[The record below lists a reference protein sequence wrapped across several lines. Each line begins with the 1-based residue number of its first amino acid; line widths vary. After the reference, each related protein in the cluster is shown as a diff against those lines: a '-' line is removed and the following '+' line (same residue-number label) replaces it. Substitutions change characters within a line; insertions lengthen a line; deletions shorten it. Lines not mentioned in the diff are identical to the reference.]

1 MHTIIYPGG
10 FCQSGGYYSQL
21 TEVES
26 GPCQGNRLRQPPGVA
41 ASSAIPHLHPAT
53 PSLPQPSRRRTQL
66 TRFTSRG
73 LRGSQ
78 FTFPQPF
85 WYTSTKCFGRITST
99 FLALISLQSQNT
111 VPGCEQGGKRSHA
124 PKPHPPATSQVR
136 GLRPDASRI
145 RAPKP
150 GVKRAHPPP
159 GRILCV
165 TATTLAAGRWRP
177 ALRYSDIFARLGRA
191 TGQAGKRHTWTCG
204 PRSGQNQWHACVIA
218 ERLAD
223 EYAQNSG
230 DLMGRGVRPPG
241 GEFLRYHG
249 DEKGPVGIEAARDMA
264 GVLSRSIPVCT
275 YKFCIVVG
283 MHSTYTPGE

>member
-1 MHTIIYPGG
+1 M
-10 FCQSGGYYSQL
+10 
-21 TEVES
+21 
-26 GPCQGNRLRQPPGVA
+26 LRQDHF
-41 ASSAIPHLHPAT
+41 HLPCTH
-53 PSLPQPSRRRTQL
+53 L
-66 TRFTSRG
+66 
-73 LRGSQ
+73 
-78 FTFPQPF
+78 
-85 WYTSTKCFGRITST
+85 STEPK
-99 FLALISLQSQNT
+99 NT

-136 GLRPDASRI
+136 GLRPDASQI

-159 GRILCV
+159 GCILCV
-165 TATTLAAGRWRP
+165 TATMLAAGRWRP

-249 DEKGPVGIEAARDMA
+249 DGKGPVGIEAARDMA

>member
-1 MHTIIYPGG
+1 MVPARATA
-10 FCQSGGYYSQL
+10 SGNLQVWQRVARFHISTPLPLPSPNPHDAALSSLGS
-21 TEVES
+21 
-26 GPCQGNRLRQPPGVA
+26 PHA
-41 ASSAIPHLHPAT
+41 ASAGVSSHSPNPSGTPLPNASAGSLP
-53 PSLPQPSRRRTQL
+53 PSLHSSLYRAK
-66 TRFTSRG
+66 TRCLDASKGARG
-73 LRGSQ
+73 AMPPNP
-78 FTFPQPF
+78 T
-85 WYTSTKCFGRITST
+85 
-99 FLALISLQSQNT
+99 
-111 VPGCEQGGKRSHA
+111 
-124 PKPHPPATSQVR
+124 PPATSQVR